1 MVLTLARDARHA
13 FCVLWSV
20 VVVQSDVAA
29 FSNNE
34 ELWGEMY
41 IGMKV
46 MIMGKRGMTTLAIE
60 DDGGGD
66 DGYALFLCER
76 FPDTTTILDSLKIDP
91 NIKYFR

>member
-1 MVLTLARDARHA
+1 MLTYLPKKYGIVDTARDARRA

-46 MIMGKRGMTTLAIE
+46 MIMGKWAN
-60 DDGGGD
+60 
-66 DGYALFLCER
+66 
-76 FPDTTTILDSLKIDP
+76 TIYGAVGL
-91 NIKYFR
+91 

>member
-1 MVLTLARDARHA
+1 MLTYLPKSMVLTLARDARHA

-46 MIMGKRGMTTLAIE
+46 MIMGK
-60 DDGGGD
+60 
-66 DGYALFLCER
+66 
-76 FPDTTTILDSLKIDP
+76 
-91 NIKYFR
+91 

>member
-1 MVLTLARDARHA
+1 MLTYLPKKYGIDMASDARHA

-20 VVVQSDVAA
+20 VVVRSDVAA

-46 MIMGKRGMTTLAIE
+46 MIMGKWAFIIYSTEGL
-60 DDGGGD
+60 
-66 DGYALFLCER
+66 L
-76 FPDTTTILDSLKIDP
+76 
-91 NIKYFR
+91 